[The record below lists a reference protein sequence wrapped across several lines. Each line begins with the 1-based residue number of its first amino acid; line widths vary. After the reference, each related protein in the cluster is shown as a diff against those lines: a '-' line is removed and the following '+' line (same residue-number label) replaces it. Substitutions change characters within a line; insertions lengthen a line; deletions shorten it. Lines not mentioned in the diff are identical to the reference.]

1 MNKIIAGL
9 VVLAVG
15 LWATVTWWWFV
26 WDILKGLIAIIL
38 VIAGLT
44 LIGLGARSTTIK
56 TTAETK

>member
-9 VVLAVG
+9 VILAIG

-26 WDILKGLIAIIL
+26 WDILRGLISVLL

-44 LIGLGARSTTIK
+44 LIGLGARNTASK
-56 TTAETK
+56 TAEEK

>member
-9 VVLAVG
+9 VILAIG

-26 WDILKGLIAIIL
+26 WDILRGLISVLL

-44 LIGLGARSTTIK
+44 LIGLGARNTAAK
-56 TTAETK
+56 TTEEK